1 MIMETLKE
9 SKYNPFRAVDSPPFS
24 GGKNATLKKYHYF
37 VNMSCLH
44 ICLKVRF
51 CPLCDFL
58 PSLI

>member
-24 GGKNATLKKYHYF
+24 GGKNTTLKKYHYF

-51 CPLCDFL
+51 CPL
-58 PSLI
+58 